1 MKMKKEFY
9 LSVLAAIGLFLSAC
23 SSSEEETDPVVGG
36 GTVKA
41 EFTISF
47 PQDVA
52 RTRQSED
59 VVQGQSTPIF
69 RGIQNIE
76 LMPFMVQKN
85 SISTSTTIPS
95 TITLSGGT
103 VGKSGSSGTQ
113 ANVIAK
119 ENALY
124 RTNNSH
130 LYKDVD
136 IAIGTKAFMFYGVA
150 IDETPTSPAIANQVN
165 GALQKVTATPATST
179 LADITF
185 SPVQIRSEGTVG
197 SNATLIADYL
207 TAIANAKVSDN
218 DKWSTTSVVVLRSLY
233 NDFIT
238 IQAGSWRSVK
248 AEVQKLYESLNERT
262 DDLSA
267 KIKEAI
273 TSTTYSDNSSTP
285 KYVASISGTT
295 LNFADLKDYPADIY
309 LPDGAA
315 YVSWD
320 KNNSKFNPLVS
331 SDGAGTNMSPL
342 NLYVYPASLYY
353 HVLSNILTA
362 TSSKAEDYNDQNT
375 WETIKGKYTE
385 NLTEVTAKTR
395 SIAVEDQIQYAVGRL
410 DVTVRTESGSAS
422 LKDYNDN
429 DVTIGSN
436 FPVTAILVG
445 NQRPVDYKFQTV
457 TSATAYTLYDNQ
469 VPTKP
474 ESVTAG
480 AEGDPTVYLYAG
492 TNPNFKTH
500 TLVLET
506 PNASSNEDEN
516 ANVPI
521 AVEFQN
527 NSSAII
533 AGKDGKLILP
543 GTKFYMVGT
552 LKPNMNTSQTYT
564 TDGTEIIKKAFVQDY
579 TTTANLVIKSFKNAY
594 HVLPDL
600 RMPHLELGLSVDL
613 TWQTGITQE
622 IVID

>member
-1 MKMKKEFY
+1 
-9 LSVLAAIGLFLSAC
+9 
-23 SSSEEETDPVVGG
+23 
-36 GTVKA
+36 
-41 EFTISF
+41 
-47 PQDVA
+47 
-52 RTRQSED
+52 
-59 VVQGQSTPIF
+59 
-69 RGIQNIE
+69 
-76 LMPFMVQKN
+76 
-85 SISTSTTIPS
+85 
-95 TITLSGGT
+95 
-103 VGKSGSSGTQ
+103 
-113 ANVIAK
+113 
-119 ENALY
+119 
-124 RTNNSH
+124 
-130 LYKDVD
+130 
-136 IAIGTKAFMFYGVA
+136 
-150 IDETPTSPAIANQVN
+150 
-165 GALQKVTATPATST
+165 
-179 LADITF
+179 
-185 SPVQIRSEGTVG
+185 
-197 SNATLIADYL
+197 
-207 TAIANAKVSDN
+207 
-218 DKWSTTSVVVLRSLY
+218 
-233 NDFIT
+233 
-238 IQAGSWRSVK
+238 
-248 AEVQKLYESLNERT
+248 
-262 DDLSA
+262 
-267 KIKEAI
+267 
-273 TSTTYSDNSSTP
+273 
-285 KYVASISGTT
+285 
-295 LNFADLKDYPADIY
+295 
-309 LPDGAA
+309 
-315 YVSWD
+315 
-320 KNNSKFNPLVS
+320 
-331 SDGAGTNMSPL
+331 MSPL

-385 NLTEVTAKTR
+385 DLTEVTAKTR

-410 DVTVRTESGSAS
+410 DVTVRTENGNAS
-422 LKDYNDN
+422 LKDYNNN
-429 DVTIGSN
+429 DVAIGSN

-469 VPTKP
+469 VPIKP

-492 TNPNFKTH
+492 TNPKLKTH

-506 PNASSNEDEN
+506 PNASSDEDEN

-552 LKPNMNTSQTYT
+552 LKPNMNTTQKYT

>member
-1 MKMKKEFY
+1 MKKVFY

-23 SSSEEETDPVVGG
+23 SSSEEEVDPVVGG

-47 PQDVA
+47 PQEVA
-52 RTRQSED
+52 RTRQSEE

-76 LMPFMVQKN
+76 LMPFTVQKN
-85 SISTSTTIPS
+85 SISNATAIPS

-103 VGKSGSSGTQ
+103 VGKLGASGAS

-119 ENALY
+119 EGALY
-124 RTNNSH
+124 GTNNSH

-150 IDETPTSPAIANQVN
+150 IDETPTSPATANQVN
-165 GALQKVTATPATST
+165 GALQKVTAAPATST

-207 TAIANAKVSDN
+207 TAIANAKVSDD

-238 IQAGSWRSVK
+238 NQSGSWRSVK
-248 AEVQKLYESLNERT
+248 AEVQKLYESLSERT
-262 DDLSA
+262 DALSG

-273 TSTTYSDNSSTP
+273 TNTTYTDDSSSP
-285 KYVASISGTT
+285 KYVTGTSGTT
-295 LNFADLKDYPADIY
+295 LTFADLKDYPADIN

-320 KNNSKFNPLVS
+320 NTNSKFNPLVS

-353 HVLSNILTA
+353 HVLSDILTA
-362 TSSKAEDYNDQNT
+362 TSSKAKDYDDTNT

-385 NLTEVTAKTR
+385 NLREVTANTR
-395 SIAVEDQIQYAVGRL
+395 SIAIEDQIQYAVGRL
-410 DVTVRTESGSAS
+410 DVTVRTENGNSS

-429 DVTIGSN
+429 DVTIDSN

-474 ESVTAG
+474 EGVTAG
-480 AEGDPTVYLYAG
+480 TDGDPTVYLLAG
-492 TNPNFKTH
+492 SNPSKKTH

-506 PNASSNEDEN
+506 PNASKDDDEV

-527 NSSAII
+527 NSTDII

-552 LKPNMNTSQTYT
+552 LKPNINNTQAYT
-564 TDGTEIIKKAFVQDY
+564 TGGTIIKKAFVQDY